1 MALPT
6 MRAAQSTGTSGS
18 YFKAHGRLSSERRVP
33 RPPRHEASARSH
45 DMRSARLT
53 QGGTDAVAQPFM
65 GLADLFGRNDWV
77 PTGGVPAT
85 AANFENLRHA
95 PNGTIW
101 WSELRQ
107 LIPAGTPNTY
117 EFGPRAL
124 RGFKFEWVE
133 PGNTRYHVHGHE
145 PDLGAPVGGAGGA
158 GWVVRIRRNNVWLLA
173 QPWAPAHP
181 AGQPP
186 MDWSAANG
194 AAALAHIPFD
204 PNR

>member
-1 MALPT
+1 MPLPT
-6 MRAAQSTGTSGS
+6 MRAAQSTGASGT
-18 YFKAHGRLSSERRVP
+18 YFKARGGLSSERRTSHPSRRESPARAHGTGSAP
-33 RPPRHEASARSH
+33 RTR
-45 DMRSARLT
+45 
-53 QGGTDAVAQPFM
+53 GGTAAVAQPFI
-65 GLADLFGRNDWV
+65 GLADLFGGNDWV

-117 EFGPRAL
+117 EFGPRAP

-133 PGNTRYHVHGHE
+133 PGPTRYHVHGHE
-145 PDLGAPVGGAGGA
+145 PDAGAPIGGAGGA

-173 QPWAPAHP
+173 APWAPAHP
-181 AGQPP
+181 AGMAPT
-186 MDWSAANG
+186 DWSAAGG

-204 PNR
+204 PNQ